1 MPDQPIPTNEPN
13 PDDYAIHPSLGI
25 PKKVAWALGA
35 GVLGIVVGGALLG
48 LGRCGRRARH
58 PRHAFANARAATP
71 ADPRRPPG
79 DNRRLADYKSAQEL
93 NDTPLVATFDQL
105 RVVSAKYVPWHDRDR
120 GASASLPSG
129 FSIGPDTTPDDIP
142 VPDAYP
148 DLIHQPTAAEFLE
161 TGRIVVESMRRIL
174 AADGFAFVAGQRV
187 LDFGCFN
194 GRLLRWLLDEAR
206 AGVEFWGVDIDAH
219 AIEWVAAR
227 MSPPFQF
234 AVTTT
239 EPHLPFP
246 QDHFDLIY
254 AGSVFTHMA
263 DLAVAWLLELK
274 RVLKPG
280 GRAYLTFNDEVTI
293 ARILE
298 QMAGLLRRAE
308 VPRSDRQ
315 SGRDAGRGQLPLH
328 RPDALR
334 EHLLQPQ
341 VPDRPLSAASTDS
354 SP

>member
-1 MPDQPIPTNEPN
+1 M
-13 PDDYAIHPSLGI
+13 
-25 PKKVAWALGA
+25 
-35 GVLGIVVGGALLG
+35 
-48 LGRCGRRARH
+48 
-58 PRHAFANARAATP
+58 
-71 ADPRRPPG
+71 
-79 DNRRLADYKSAQEL
+79 ADYKSAREL

-129 FSIGPDTTPDDIP
+129 FSIGPDTAPAGIP
-142 VPDAYP
+142 VPDDYP

-174 AADGFAFVAGQRV
+174 AADGFAFVEGQRV

-246 QDHFDLIY
+246 QEHFDLIY

-280 GRAYLTFNDEVTI
+280 GRAYLTFNDEVTM

-298 QMAGLLRRAE
+298 KWPDCYDAQKYREATASLGVTLAGANFLCIDQTPYASVFYNRKFLMDRLRSIFRLKSIVDDGFYWQAVYLLE
-308 VPRSDRQ
+308 K
-315 SGRDAGRGQLPLH
+315 
-328 RPDALR
+328 
-334 EHLLQPQ
+334 
-341 VPDRPLSAASTDS
+341 
-354 SP
+354 

>member
-1 MPDQPIPTNEPN
+1 MAE
-13 PDDYAIHPSLGI
+13 
-25 PKKVAWALGA
+25 
-35 GVLGIVVGGALLG
+35 
-48 LGRCGRRARH
+48 
-58 PRHAFANARAATP
+58 
-71 ADPRRPPG
+71 
-79 DNRRLADYKSAQEL
+79 YKSPDEL
-93 NDTPLVATFDQL
+93 NDTPLVETFDRL

-129 FSIGPDTTPDDIP
+129 FTIGPGTTAVDVPIP
-142 VPDAYP
+142 EPYP
-148 DLIHQPTAAEFLE
+148 DLIHQPSAEEYLE
-161 TGRIVVESMRRIL
+161 TGHIVVDSMRRIL
-174 AADGFAFVAGQRV
+174 AADGFAFSPGRRV

-227 MSPPFQF
+227 MSPPFRF

-246 QDHFDLIY
+246 DDHFDLIY

-293 ARILE
+293 ARILDKWPDCYDAQKYRE
-298 QMAGLLRRAE
+298 ATAGLGLTLAE
-308 VPRSDRQ
+308 VNFLCIDQTPYASIFYNRKFLTERL
-315 SGRDAGRGQLPLH
+315 SGIYKLKTIVDDGFYWQAVYLLEKQAQGQRVN
-328 RPDALR
+328 RP
-334 EHLLQPQ
+334 
-341 VPDRPLSAASTDS
+341 AASS
-354 SP
+354 